1 MAATDTL
8 LAGALRRDQAGP
20 LLTYYDDR
28 TGERVELSAGTL
40 ANWVAKTANLL
51 AGDVGLAPGE
61 RVAVLL
67 PAHWQTAAVLL
78 GAWSAGAVLTT
89 DPAGAAV
96 AFCTGDG
103 VPGCVAAGVQE
114 VFALPL
120 APLGRGFDGEPPA
133 GARDYPAEVRGQG
146 DRFAGPPVPATAAA
160 VAAVAAVAGDDAGP
174 ADTNGAELVAL
185 SAARAAELGL
195 LPGDRI
201 LSVAGWATPA
211 DWVDGLLA
219 PLAAGASVVLC
230 PYPDAGRL
238 PARAEA
244 ERVTATLGV
253 TVAAVRAL

>member
-1 MAATDTL
+1 MAATDSL

-51 AGDVGLAPGE
+51 VDDVGLAPGE

-78 GAWSAGAVLTT
+78 GGWAAGAVLTT
-89 DPAGAAV
+89 DPVAATV
-96 AFCTGDG
+96 AFCTADA
-103 VPGCVAAGVQE
+103 VAGCVAAGVPE
-114 VFALPL
+114 IFALPL

-133 GARDYPAEVRGQG
+133 GARDYPADVRGQG
-146 DRFAGPPVPATAAA
+146 DRFAGPPVPPTAAA
-160 VAAVAAVAGDDAGP
+160 LAGDATAGTP
-174 ADTNGAELVAL
+174 DTSGAELVTLAT
-185 SAARAAELGL
+185 ARATGLGL

-201 LSVAGWATPA
+201 LSVTGWDAPA

-230 PYPDAGRL
+230 PFPDLDRL
-238 PARAEA
+238 PARVAAEQ
-244 ERVTATLGV
+244 VTATLGV
-253 TVAAVRAL
+253 TVAAVRTL

>member
-1 MAATDTL
+1 MAATDSL

-28 TGERVELSAGTL
+28 TGERVELSASTL

-61 RVAVLL
+61 HVAVLL

-78 GAWSAGAVLTT
+78 GAWTAGAVLGT

-96 AFCTGDG
+96 AFCTPDG
-103 VPGCVAAGVQE
+103 VAGCVAAGVPE

-133 GARDYPAEVRGQG
+133 GARDYPADVRGQG
-146 DRFAGPPVPATAAA
+146 DRFAGPPVPASAAA
-160 VAAVAAVAGDDAGP
+160 VAGNTAAGTE
-174 ADTNGAELVAL
+174 DTNGAELVAL

-195 LPGDRI
+195 LRGDRV

-230 PYPDAGRL
+230 PYPDESRL
-238 PARAEA
+238 AARADA
-244 ERVTATLGV
+244 EQVTATLGV
-253 TVAAVRAL
+253 TLAAVRAL